1 MGREFAS
8 DRYDTMQYRRC
19 GRSGLLLPAI
29 SLGAWETFGG
39 YRDAEVAKE
48 CLFRAFDLGITH
60 FDLANNYGTPP
71 GNAEIVVGKIIK
83 EMPRDELII
92 SSKAGWD
99 MWPGPYGDWGS
110 KKYLIASCDQSLE
123 RMGVEYFDIF
133 YHHRPDPDTPLEET
147 LGALDQLVRQGKALY
162 AGVSSYSGAQFA
174 EAVRVCQRMGLS
186 PITIHQPYYN
196 MLGRDIEWDLIPQT
210 EAAGTGVIVFC
221 PLASGV
227 LTDKYLGGDIP
238 AESRAAQKWG
248 PEWVEENLS
257 PARRKMLQELNE
269 MAKQRGQT
277 LAQMALAWILRLPG
291 ITSALTG
298 ASSVRQIEDNVGA
311 LKNLEFTAEELS
323 RIDRLTNPG
332 PKAE

>member
-1 MGREFAS
+1 MIREFAQN
-8 DRYDTMQYRRC
+8 RYDVMQYRRC

-39 YRDAEVAKE
+39 YRGEEVARE

-71 GNAEIVVGKIIK
+71 GNAEIVVGRILK

-92 SSKAGWD
+92 SNKAGWE

-110 KKYLIASCDQSLE
+110 RKYLIASCDQSLK
-123 RMGVEYFDIF
+123 RTGLDYFDIF
-133 YHHRPDPDTPLEET
+133 YHHRPDPDTPLEES

-174 EAVRVCQRMGLS
+174 QAVRVCQRMNLS

-196 MLGRDIEWDLIPQT
+196 MLGRTIEWDLLPQT

-221 PLASGV
+221 PLASGL
-227 LTDKYLGGDIP
+227 LTDKYLAGDVP
-238 AESRAAQKWG
+238 PDSRAAQKWG
-248 PEWVEENLS
+248 RKWAERNLS
-257 PARRKMLQELNE
+257 AERLQLLSELNE

-298 ASSVRQIEDNVGA
+298 ASNVKQIEDNVGA
-311 LKNLEFTAEELS
+311 LKNTDFSDEELR
-323 RIDRLTNPG
+323 RIDRLTRPAVA
-332 PKAE
+332 PD